1 MNEKAV
7 EKIQICWN
15 VTSRYL
21 AEIPGGA
28 IDGFLERYIAEERKI
43 LAEREFFE
51 GESSGHQSTPQ
62 PSPGDRFIPHPPPPP
77 PGNDEIPPPPPPGV
91 GNFTLR
97 CVVEVMVLSLST
109 SIFLRSYCRMRRNL
123 SHKT

>member
-62 PSPGDRFIPHPPPPP
+62 PPPGDRFIPPPPP